1 MKRRLAVVG
10 ALLVLACRTGAAQ
23 VPSPAPPAAASSAP
37 AAAPVS
43 AAPLYVVTY
52 YELLPASQPG
62 PTGARPPVIFADYV
76 AKATNEPG
84 AMSFRILDDA
94 ERHSRYVVLEV
105 WADGAAFDQHRRAE
119 STVALRQQIGE
130 WLVGPSDQRIHGRM
144 Q

>member
-1 MKRRLAVVG
+1 MPKRFALAG
-10 ALLVLACRTGAAQ
+10 ALLVLACRTGVAQ
-23 VPSPAPPAAASSAP
+23 VPAPVSPPAP

-52 YELLPASQPG
+52 YELLPASQPV
-62 PTGARPPVIFADYV
+62 PEGARPPLIFADYV
-76 AKATNEPG
+76 AKAASEPG
-84 AMSFRILDDA
+84 AVSFRVLDDA

-105 WADGAAFDQHRRAE
+105 WANRDAFDQHRKAQ
-119 STVALRQQIGE
+119 STLALRQQIGG